1 MQEMPMTAPP
11 MAPILPAES
20 PFELSPVVVGD
31 ECLLL
36 MARSFQVS
44 GGRSGTMIRA
54 EDSGVKNAL
63 GSGGADPHRPV
74 DVLVAL
80 GRDVG
85 TGEAERTDRFVLVP
99 APAVETSEVV
109 AGRIR
114 SAGPLLGAE
123 VREVDDLGLE
133 RLRAEELGEGLQ
145 DLLPTAV
152 LVKSPH
158 GIGADIGDEP
168 DQRSLLLAVVGVVVD
183 LLDEASGPE
192 SGAGQALFAPERG
205 VVGGMD
211 LDHQAHRL
219 MLVEDLL
226 QPRQGRIVAD
236 EIGRASCRERVQKS
250 AEDRCQGGG

>member
-54 EDSGVKNAL
+54 EDSGAKNAL
-63 GSGGADPHRPV
+63 GSGGGDPPPPV
-74 DVLVAL
+74 DGLVAL

-114 SAGPLLGAE
+114 SACPLLGAE
-123 VREVDDLGLE
+123 VREVEDLGLE
-133 RLRAEELGEGLQ
+133 RQRAEELGEGLQ
-145 DLLPTAV
+145 DLLPTA
-152 LVKSPH
+152 LLDKSPDC
-158 GIGADIGDEP
+158 IGSDNGDES
-168 DQRSLLLAVVGVVVD
+168 DQRFMLLVAVGVVVY
-183 LLDEASGPE
+183 
-192 SGAGQALFAPERG
+192 
-205 VVGGMD
+205 
-211 LDHQAHRL
+211 
-219 MLVEDLL
+219 
-226 QPRQGRIVAD
+226 I
-236 EIGRASCRERVQKS
+236 
-250 AEDRCQGGG
+250 